1 MGGTCKSC
9 NSHDTRTE
17 ETSYKCDCVPDYES
31 EYYRLGKEVGQLR
44 EENAI
49 LRDTLIGMCKH
60 LFRKDDNYG
69 QG

>member
-1 MGGTCKSC
+1 MAEICKSC

-17 ETSYKCDCVPDYES
+17 ETSCKGDCVLDYES
-31 EYYRLGKEVGQLR
+31 EYYRLRKEVSQLR

-60 LFRKDDNYG
+60 MMDCLKY
-69 QG
+69 